1 MSRHVYVNDA
11 LHLPNE
17 QPVTIVFLPFY
28 HVYGL
33 IGVMMR
39 ALVSKHRL
47 VVLPRFDAELLL
59 SCIEKYKVIIPY
71 LDIAYPHSTRL
82 FTLEIILLNVSH
94 RRSPIDSDR
103 GVHPSWAYEVF
114 PYISEQYVQNVF
126 ITNFPNDIFHII
138 SDDLF

>member
-59 SCIEKYKVIIPY
+59 SCIEKYKVIVPY

-82 FTLEIILLNVSH
+82 FTCTLEIILFNASIEGALSTATEA
-94 RRSPIDSDR
+94 SIPLSLL
-103 GVHPSWAYEVF
+103 
-114 PYISEQYVQNVF
+114 
-126 ITNFPNDIFHII
+126 II
-138 SDDLF
+138 PP